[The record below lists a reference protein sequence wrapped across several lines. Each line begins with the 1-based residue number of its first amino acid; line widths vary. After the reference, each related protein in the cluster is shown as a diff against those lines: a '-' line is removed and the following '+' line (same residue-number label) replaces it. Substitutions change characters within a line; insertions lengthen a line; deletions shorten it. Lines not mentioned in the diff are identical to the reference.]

1 MMEDDQ
7 SQFSEPPT
15 PGQRIVDNTKGG
27 EVTLAAPKQN
37 AAQQKEKKKCC

>member
-1 MMEDDQ
+1 MLATKELYKEKLATEDEQ

-27 EVTLAAPKQN
+27 EVTLAAPK
-37 AAQQKEKKKCC
+37 